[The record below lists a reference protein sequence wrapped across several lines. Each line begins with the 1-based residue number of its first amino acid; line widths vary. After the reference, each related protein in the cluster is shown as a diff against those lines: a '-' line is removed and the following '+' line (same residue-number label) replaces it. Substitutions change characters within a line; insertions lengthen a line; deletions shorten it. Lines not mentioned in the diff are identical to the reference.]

1 MKPWALQGQLRITG
15 TEVTPIWESH
25 LLERNC
31 YYNLINCVCS
41 MMKLKGKFVFPAF
54 SILLP
59 QWQRGQQSWVLQ
71 RNSVPSGQEGV
82 SITGQLTFSVVMNT
96 SSFILTHRCNTHLS
110 CGDCHTSPTYKQR
123 WDSNKLHSGF
133 VAYIIHALMIS
144 PHTYLSEDPPN
155 QCVPSHVSPWLCA
168 AGWCAFPTAL
178 SI

>member
-1 MKPWALQGQLRITG
+1 MRESSAGKKLLLQLD
-15 TEVTPIWESH
+15 
-25 LLERNC
+25 
-31 YYNLINCVCS
+31 
-41 MMKLKGKFVFPAF
+41 KLCLQYDETKGKVFPAF

-123 WDSNKLHSGF
+123 
-133 VAYIIHALMIS
+133 
-144 PHTYLSEDPPN
+144 
-155 QCVPSHVSPWLCA
+155 
-168 AGWCAFPTAL
+168 
-178 SI
+178 